1 MASRRLP
8 ARSFFGAL
16 AALLVLSTA
25 PTARAADG
33 EKPTSDPVPCKA
45 TVSPSS
51 FTFGAAG
58 GTGTFALVLTSG
70 CPVEIKADVSWLHVT
85 PTSTGGAATDG
96 VVAFLV
102 DENTTSASRTGT
114 IAVADARVAV
124 KQDGGAACP
133 PLAAPALE
141 KPADGATGLA
151 PSVNL
156 SWTAVSGASA
166 YDVYL
171 GTSSNPPIVAKGL
184 TGTTWPASNLSPG
197 KTWYWRVVARRSN
210 GCADTPG
217 ASSQVRSFSTATEC
231 EEPGDFRLLSPPDGA
246 AGLPASLDLEW
257 QPSEGAATYD
267 VYLGTS
273 SPPRKVASGV
283 ATTRYR
289 VAGLSPGAKYL
300 WTVVA
305 RSGCIPSRSEDASP
319 FAFSV
324 GGACQ
329 PPGATVLTSPAAGA
343 SIEAGTGSFS
353 WARTAGAAAYD
364 LYLGPEGALALYAA
378 GLDET
383 SLPIPDLAPGTWAW
397 RVVSRSGCSG
407 QSSRS
412 EDRKFNVAA
421 RCTPPAAPAFAS
433 FPSGP
438 VASGQSY
445 VLSWNE
451 VPGLGSDG
459 RYVVERSADPAFAKL
474 LDRQETAETSVS
486 FLPGAAGTYHHRVR
500 ARAGCVTASTGTSS
514 PAVAVTVVPGAPN
527 AVFTLSPA
535 PVVVG
540 LGESLAG
547 KKARFVVE
555 NIGSVASTV
564 VMGQGRSTAA
574 PFFDIVDPAGGDAR
588 IVTLEPRRP
597 KAFDVVFTGVGTD
610 RAETYQ
616 GVVYCTAAA
625 SNLAV
630 TPFAFVTLRVA
641 ADGALAT
648 ESPEILSGAARA
660 ERIDFPPFAGDDT
673 ARPPVTV
680 TIRNPGSSPME
691 LVEEIGPEA
700 WLAAERGWNATPLPA
715 GASRSV
721 KLTTQREKAPGGS
734 GFPRYTY
741 FGVRARG
748 GGFARVLVVDNDLV
762 AVGRGRGAL
771 AGRSV
776 RSRIVPSVVN
786 GTSALGNVF
795 VSRLDLT
802 NAGTESVAAELVF
815 TPAGADGFDAD
826 AVRRAV
832 VDVRPNDVLRLED
845 PLGGLFGLAPPVS
858 GTLEVR
864 TAPERTGFLTVAS
877 SVETPARGGGAL
889 GFALPILTRG
899 EGARLGAPHTL
910 GGLSASPTTRTNVLL
925 VETTGVEPTRVRV
938 TLRGPSG
945 ATLGSSL
952 LDVPRYGL
960 RQLNSAPESLGGG
973 DFVDGAS
980 LDVEVVDGGGAVTAI
995 ATVIDR
1001 TNDDASAQAS
1011 RPVASPTAATAGV
1024 QALSLLGVTVRSVV
1038 PSLVGGFPTFP
1049 GSGRPETFA
1058 TRLGFVSLS
1067 AAPATFVLSYRDL
1080 ERGET
1085 VTRTVDVPGRSTVEY
1100 EDAVVELFGLPAGS
1114 RSQGP
1119 LFVDSTPN
1127 GLLFCEVYS
1136 ATPDGQLGDA
1146 LPVVSV
1152 PGTAL
1157 TGQDSVTPLFAD
1169 GLEQSTAPETGT
1181 RSNLILNEVNGREA
1195 RVTVR
1200 LYEASNRTQAI
1211 AEKEVVLAP
1220 SQKLQ
1225 LSTVFRELGL
1235 DSEERRK
1242 DRTNVLVSVTAAP
1255 GTEGLV
1261 SAVVTRIDN
1270 QTGDTRNVLLT
1281 PTGGV
1286 AGAGGVTIGF

>member
-8 ARSFFGAL
+8 ARVFFGAL

-25 PTARAADG
+25 PVARAVDG
-33 EKPTSDPVPCKA
+33 AGATQDPVPCKA

-51 FTFGAAG
+51 FAFGAAG
-58 GTGTFALVLTSG
+58 GTGTFALDLTSG
-70 CPVEIKADVSWLHVT
+70 CPLEIEADVPWLHVT
-85 PTSTGGAATDG
+85 PTSAGGPTTNG

-102 DENTTSASRTGT
+102 DENTTSVPRTGT
-114 IAVADARVAV
+114 IAVADARVTV

-141 KPADGATGLA
+141 KPADGAAGLA

-156 SWTAVSGASA
+156 SWTTVPGASA

-171 GTSSNPPIVAKGL
+171 GTSSNPSLVAKGL
-184 TGTTWPASNLSPG
+184 AGTTWPASNLSSG
-197 KTWYWRVVARRSN
+197 RTWYWRVVARRSN
-210 GCADTPG
+210 GCADSPG

-231 EEPGDFRLLSPPDGA
+231 REPGDFRLLYPPDGA
-246 AGLPASLDLEW
+246 VGLPASLDLEW
-257 QPSEGAATYD
+257 QPSVGAATYD

-273 SPPRKVASGV
+273 SPPRKVASGL
-283 ATTRYR
+283 ATTRYH
-289 VAGLSPGAKYL
+289 VDGLAPGAKYH

-305 RSGCIPSRSEDASP
+305 RSGCSPTRSEDASS

-343 SIEAGTGSFS
+343 SVEAGTGSFS
-353 WARTAGAAAYD
+353 WAHTAGAAAYD

-383 SLPIPDLAPGTWAW
+383 SLPIPDLTPGTWAW

-412 EDRKFNVAA
+412 EDRRLNVTA

-514 PAVAVTVVPGAPN
+514 PSVAVTVVPGAPN

-616 GVVYCTAAA
+616 GVVYCTAAT

-648 ESPEILSGAARA
+648 ASPEILSGAARA

-721 KLTTQREKAPGGS
+721 RLTTQREKAPGGS

-786 GTSALGNVF
+786 GTSVLGNVF

-802 NAGTESVAAELVF
+802 NAGTEPVAAELVF

-826 AVRRAV
+826 AVKRTV

-864 TAPERTGFLTVAS
+864 TAPERAGFLTVAS

-899 EGARLGAPHTL
+899 EGARLGAQHSL
-910 GGLSASPTTRTNVLL
+910 GGLSASPTKRTNVLL

-945 ATLGSSL
+945 AALGSSL

-973 DFVDGAS
+973 DSVEGAS
-980 LDVEVVDGGGAVTAI
+980 LDVEVVEGGGAVAAI

-1001 TNDDASAQAS
+1001 ANDDASALAS
-1011 RPVASPTAATAGV
+1011 RPVASPAVATAGV
-1024 QALSLLGVTVRSVV
+1024 QALSFLGTTIRSVV

-1080 ERGET
+1080 ESGET

-1100 EDAVVELFGLPAGS
+1100 EDAVVELFGLAAGS

-1136 ATPDGQLGDA
+1136 ATPEGQLGDA

-1169 GLEQSTAPETGT
+1169 GLEQSTAPGTGT

-1211 AEKEVVLAP
+1211 AERDVVLSP
-1220 SQKLQ
+1220 LQKLQ